1 MALSQH
7 QLDKAKE
14 AIEYLSSLPTGSR
27 DHNKR
32 DVRISD
38 PLFTATAH
46 VPEASP
52 TSEAIKKEKG
62 EPKM

>member
-7 QLDKAKE
+7 QLDKTKE

-27 DHNKR
+27 DHNKSG
-32 DVRISD
+32 VRISE
-38 PLFTATAH
+38 PLSTATAG

-52 TSEAIKKEKG
+52 TSEAIEKG